1 MSRKVSHLLSI
12 SDLTSRDI
20 LRLIRSAG
28 TLKGVRSNVLSGRTI
43 GLLFQKPSMRTRV
56 SFDVAMYHLGGRAIY
71 LSQSEV
77 GLGTRESAQVIAK
90 VLSRYLDG
98 IVARVYSHKD
108 VETLARY
115 AKVPVINGLSD
126 VEHPCQALADL
137 MTINERKG
145 ALKGLTIAFL
155 GDGNNCAASL
165 ALGATM
171 LGANFR
177 IGSPKGYWL
186 SDDVLRRA
194 RTYAEGA
201 GARIECTDDPDV
213 AVRDADVVYTDV
225 WVSMGQEDS
234 AALRRAAFVPY
245 RVTDKTLAKA
255 RSGALFMHPLPAHV
269 GEEITADI
277 LDHPQSVV
285 YDQAENRLH
294 IQKALLLES
303 LGAGAGEVG
312 PS

>member
-12 SDLTSRDI
+12 SDLTPQDI
-20 LRLIRSAG
+20 WRLIRSAG
-28 TLKGVRSNVLSGRTI
+28 TLKGVRSSVLSGRTL

-56 SFDVAMYHLGGRAIY
+56 SFDVAMYQLGGRAIY
-71 LSQSEV
+71 LSQAEV

-98 IVARVYSHKD
+98 IVARVYAHKD

-115 AKVPVINGLSD
+115 ADVPIINGLSD

-137 MTINERKG
+137 MTIYEKKG
-145 ALKGLTIAFL
+145 ALKGLTIAFV

-171 LGANFR
+171 LGASFR
-177 IGSPKGYWL
+177 LGAPKGYWL
-186 SDDVLRRA
+186 SDDVMRRA
-194 RTYAEGA
+194 REYAESA
-201 GARIECTDDPDV
+201 GAHIQCTDDADV
-213 AVRDADVVYTDV
+213 AARDAGVVYTDV

-234 AALRRAAFVPY
+234 AEGRRAAFAPY
-245 RVTDKTLAKA
+245 RVTDKVLARA
-255 RSGALFMHPLPAHV
+255 RPGALFMHPLPAHM
-269 GEEITADI
+269 GEEITADL

-294 IQKALLLES
+294 VQKALLLER
-303 LGAGAGEVG
+303 LGTGASEAG

>member
-12 SDLTSRDI
+12 SDLTSQDI
-20 LRLIRSAG
+20 WRLIRTAG
-28 TLKGVRSNVLSGRTI
+28 TLKGVRSGALAGRTL

-56 SFDVAMYHLGGRAIY
+56 SFDVAMYQLGGRAIY
-71 LSQSEV
+71 LSQAEV
-77 GLGTRESAQVIAK
+77 GLGTRESVRVVAR

-98 IVARVYSHKD
+98 IVARVYTHKD

-115 AKVPVINGLSD
+115 ADVPVINGLSD

-137 MTINERKG
+137 MTIYEKKG

-165 ALGATM
+165 ALGAAM

-186 SDDVLRRA
+186 SNDVVGRVRK
-194 RTYAEGA
+194 YAEAA
-201 GARIECTDDPDV
+201 GAQVLCTDDPDD

-225 WVSMGQEDS
+225 WISMGQEDT
-234 AALRRAAFVPY
+234 AERRRAAFLPY
-245 RVTDKTLAKA
+245 RVTDKVLLKA
-255 RSGALFMHPLPAHV
+255 RPGALFMHPLPAHP
-269 GEEITADI
+269 GEEITAD
-277 LDHPQSVV
+277 LLEHPQSVV

-294 IQKALLLES
+294 IQKALLLER
-303 LGAGAGEVG
+303 LGTGASEIR